1 MKQNNVLVAAIVCA
15 SVAIVG
21 LSGCGGSSNSGGGG
35 GGGTPPT
42 ITSFTG
48 SPAIIEAGSSA
59 SLTAVFSGGTGVI
72 TPGNIA
78 ASSGT
83 AVSVSPAT
91 TTMYTLTVTSSG
103 GLVSS
108 QTSTVTVDPLPTITS
123 FSAGAAT
130 IEAGSSTSLTAVFS
144 GGTGTITAPGGYS
157 SPVTSGIAVSISPT
171 TTTPYTLTVTPPVG
185 TVNATMMT
193 TVTVDPVPTITSF
206 SANPNPIT
214 TSGGSSAL
222 TAVFAGGTGTITAP
236 GGYSSPVT
244 SGVAV
249 NVSPTATTTYTLTV
263 TPPVGTVNATQAVT
277 VTVAPPPVIT
287 SFTVAPTAIEDGS
300 SAQLTAVF
308 SGGTG
313 VVTPGNITM
322 TSGTPVS
329 VLPTSTTTYTLTVT
343 PPAGQAIK
351 QTTTLTVSPAP
362 AITSFTANPTTI
374 AAGSSSTL
382 TPVFSGG
389 TGVITPGNI
398 TATSG
403 TGVSV
408 SPTTTTTYTLTVTP
422 ALGNA
427 ITAMATVT
435 LSGTSVTVNQTP
447 TTVAVTD
454 QLMGMNMAIWY
465 DFTNGGSYTASNSPI
480 VAAYQNAGIVALRW
494 PGGSDS
500 DDYHWNGA
508 NANPANGTA
517 PSPSGCEGEYL
528 APNTNYL
535 SFINNLEYA
544 ITSGF
549 DVALTADYG
558 TNPQCNGGGEPSE
571 AANWVTYAYAN
582 GGKVSHVTVGNEEY
596 GSWEEDLH
604 ASPHDPTTYAD
615 AVIGTSGYY
624 DLIKN
629 ASQAAGGSTLV
640 GVVVDADGEANG
652 WDSTVLTDAGNYYDF
667 VEYHYYPQ
675 YSPPSVTSDTP
686 LVYDAAPEFTNNIKT
701 IKTELANAHE
711 PDTPIYVGELGANSA
726 NPGTQSW
733 SITQGL
739 YAGQILGEAMNDGVA
754 RLTWWIGVGNC
765 LGSADVSGA
774 GGFNNNNSS
783 LYGWQDT
790 WGSYNVFSDADAN
803 CPGAGPIGTM
813 SPTGIAFDLLSH
825 VAVTGEHVLTPSVA
839 GDTTDVRAYAATHS
853 GGTALVLFN
862 LNETTAEAVTVT
874 LSTEANSPGVT
885 EYTYDKEMYDYTNTS
900 CASDPTCTVDPNHSY
915 ANIDWVGPTTTSLGA
930 QPLPLTVTLQPW
942 SMNVL
947 IIQ

>member
-343 PPAGQAIK
+343 PPVRSSHQTNHHSDRKPRACDHQLHRQPNDDCSGIELDADSSLQRRHRRDHAREHHCDQRHRCQRESHDDHHLYADRDAG
-351 QTTTLTVSPAP
+351 
-362 AITSFTANPTTI
+362 
-374 AAGSSSTL
+374 AGKCNHSD
-382 TPVFSGG
+382 
-389 TGVITPGNI
+389 GN
-398 TATSG
+398 
-403 TGVSV
+403 
-408 SPTTTTTYTLTVTP
+408 
-422 ALGNA
+422 
-427 ITAMATVT
+427 
-435 LSGTSVTVNQTP
+435 
-447 TTVAVTD
+447 
-454 QLMGMNMAIWY
+454 
-465 DFTNGGSYTASNSPI
+465 
-480 VAAYQNAGIVALRW
+480 
-494 PGGSDS
+494 SDS
-500 DDYHWNGA
+500 
-508 NANPANGTA
+508 
-517 PSPSGCEGEYL
+517 
-528 APNTNYL
+528 
-535 SFINNLEYA
+535 
-544 ITSGF
+544 
-549 DVALTADYG
+549 
-558 TNPQCNGGGEPSE
+558 
-571 AANWVTYAYAN
+571 
-582 GGKVSHVTVGNEEY
+582 VGNL
-596 GSWEEDLH
+596 G
-604 ASPHDPTTYAD
+604 
-615 AVIGTSGYY
+615 
-624 DLIKN
+624 
-629 ASQAAGGSTLV
+629 
-640 GVVVDADGEANG
+640 DG
-652 WDSTVLTDAGNYYDF
+652 
-667 VEYHYYPQ
+667 
-675 YSPPSVTSDTP
+675 
-686 LVYDAAPEFTNNIKT
+686 K
-701 IKTELANAHE
+701 
-711 PDTPIYVGELGANSA
+711 
-726 NPGTQSW
+726 
-733 SITQGL
+733 
-739 YAGQILGEAMNDGVA
+739 
-754 RLTWWIGVGNC
+754 
-765 LGSADVSGA
+765 
-774 GGFNNNNSS
+774 
-783 LYGWQDT
+783 
-790 WGSYNVFSDADAN
+790 SDADN
-803 CPGAGPIGTM
+803 RGC
-813 SPTGIAFDLLSH
+813 D
-825 VAVTGEHVLTPSVA
+825 
-839 GDTTDVRAYAATHS
+839 
-853 GGTALVLFN
+853 
-862 LNETTAEAVTVT
+862 
-874 LSTEANSPGVT
+874 
-885 EYTYDKEMYDYTNTS
+885 
-900 CASDPTCTVDPNHSY
+900 
-915 ANIDWVGPTTTSLGA
+915 
-930 QPLPLTVTLQPW
+930 
-942 SMNVL
+942 
-947 IIQ
+947 

>member
-447 TTVAVTD
+447 TTVAV
-454 QLMGMNMAIWY
+454 QRRIE
-465 DFTNGGSYTASNSPI
+465 
-480 VAAYQNAGIVALRW
+480 LRFRYIDADKKVISHRFL
-494 PGGSDS
+494 P
-500 DDYHWNGA
+500 
-508 NANPANGTA
+508 A
-517 PSPSGCEGEYL
+517 PSPSLRDTGLLTRATVRAVRLVSGRDDQALPTVLKTLGRDGLVTPGLTQIVGNLKIQGQGGSALPPLRPLEEFHSDPRYGGDLHRADL
-528 APNTNYL
+528 AWARHAAAMGLAAARFARRFWKRATSPRRAVL
-535 SFINNLEYA
+535 ERQHEYA
-544 ITSGF
+544 ERTAGK
-549 DVALTADYG
+549 ALRQT
-558 TNPQCNGGGEPSE
+558 
-571 AANWVTYAYAN
+571 
-582 GGKVSHVTVGNEEY
+582 K
-596 GSWEEDLH
+596 
-604 ASPHDPTTYAD
+604 
-615 AVIGTSGYY
+615 
-624 DLIKN
+624 
-629 ASQAAGGSTLV
+629 
-640 GVVVDADGEANG
+640 
-652 WDSTVLTDAGNYYDF
+652 
-667 VEYHYYPQ
+667 
-675 YSPPSVTSDTP
+675 
-686 LVYDAAPEFTNNIKT
+686 
-701 IKTELANAHE
+701 
-711 PDTPIYVGELGANSA
+711 
-726 NPGTQSW
+726 
-733 SITQGL
+733 
-739 YAGQILGEAMNDGVA
+739 
-754 RLTWWIGVGNC
+754 
-765 LGSADVSGA
+765 
-774 GGFNNNNSS
+774 
-783 LYGWQDT
+783 
-790 WGSYNVFSDADAN
+790 
-803 CPGAGPIGTM
+803 
-813 SPTGIAFDLLSH
+813 
-825 VAVTGEHVLTPSVA
+825 
-839 GDTTDVRAYAATHS
+839 
-853 GGTALVLFN
+853 
-862 LNETTAEAVTVT
+862 
-874 LSTEANSPGVT
+874 
-885 EYTYDKEMYDYTNTS
+885 
-900 CASDPTCTVDPNHSY
+900 
-915 ANIDWVGPTTTSLGA
+915 
-930 QPLPLTVTLQPW
+930 
-942 SMNVL
+942 
-947 IIQ
+947 